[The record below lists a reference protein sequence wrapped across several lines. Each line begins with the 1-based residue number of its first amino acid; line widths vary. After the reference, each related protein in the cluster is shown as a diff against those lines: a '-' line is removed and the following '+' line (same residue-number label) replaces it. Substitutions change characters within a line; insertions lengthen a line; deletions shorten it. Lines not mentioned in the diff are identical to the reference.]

1 MKVNTTEINGVSLI
15 ELSSFQDERGSF
27 TRWYCEEVLKDILG
41 GRKVVQANH
50 STTSSVGAIRGLHFQ
65 HPPYAETKLIR
76 CIRGAV
82 FDVVVDLRTN
92 SETYLQVFS
101 VELREGD
108 DRLLKV
114 PEGCA
119 HGFQVLECDSELLYL
134 HTQPYAPAFEGGLRY
149 NDPAVAIEWPLA
161 VVDVSDRDL
170 NHPLIDDQFSGVST

>member
-1 MKVNTTEINGVSLI
+1 MKDNTTEINRVSLI

-50 STTSSVGAIRGLHFQ
+50 STPSSVGALRGLHFQ
-65 HPPYAETKLIR
+65 RPPYAETKLIR

>member
-27 TRWYCEEVLKDILG
+27 TRWYCEEVLKDILR

-50 STTSSVGAIRGLHFQ
+50 STTASVGAIRGLHFQ

>member
-50 STTSSVGAIRGLHFQ
+50 STTASVGAIRGLHFQ
-65 HPPYAETKLIR
+65 HAPYAETKLIR

-82 FDVVVDLRTN
+82 FDVVVDLRAN

>member
-1 MKVNTTEINGVSLI
+1 VKVNTTEINGVSLI

-50 STTSSVGAIRGLHFQ
+50 STTASVGAIRGLHFQ